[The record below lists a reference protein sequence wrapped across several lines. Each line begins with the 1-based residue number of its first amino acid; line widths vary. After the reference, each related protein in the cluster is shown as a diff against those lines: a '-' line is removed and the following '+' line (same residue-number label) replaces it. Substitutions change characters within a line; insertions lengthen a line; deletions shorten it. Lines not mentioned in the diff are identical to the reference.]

1 MAQAFADSLQPHSL
15 YSINCKTQEEAKLL
29 ADQNFSENNVPSFHL
44 TVLVGTVQ
52 KRATLTLSKD
62 PLNL

>member
-1 MAQAFADSLQPHSL
+1 MSQAFADSLQPHSL

-29 ADQNFSENNVPSFHL
+29 ADQNFSENNVHSFHL